1 MNKIHLAA
9 VAALLA
15 SPVLPAIEDH
25 TATAPAPATPPAAAA
40 EAAKPAAPAP
50 AAAAPTA
57 AELAAADPA
66 LRKEQAQLALENS
79 LAAERLN
86 RELADLRAETQ
97 RLKTEREALTERL
110 ALETAKRQSDELGEI
125 AKLEAEKLRLE
136 RESLVS
142 KMLAEKLT
150 SDLKA
155 QQAQSGLEVSR
166 LEAEIQSIE
175 ARDKRRQF
183 ADADPVYL
191 ANPLKDDGTLVI
203 SDRRISLNGAITG
216 STADHVT
223 TRIHYFNNL
232 NREQPIFIVIDDS
245 PGGSVLAGYR
255 ILKAMDSSAAP
266 IHVVVKSFAA
276 SMAATIATLAE
287 HSYALPNALILHHQ
301 ISNRFVVTQLN
312 LTQQK
317 EQYAR
322 AQEFWRRLAGPV
334 AAKMGVTLDEF
345 IKRMYEND
353 SNGDWV
359 AFADQARE
367 LKWVDH
373 VISGVDETALR
384 TNPDGKP
391 APAVAA
397 RTISGLKEELDADG
411 RPVIYLPRTNP
422 LDVYFLYDPVGT
434 YQLR

>member
-15 SPVLPAIEDH
+15 SPVLPAIEDN
-25 TATAPAPATPPAAAA
+25 TAPAPPAAAA

-57 AELAAADPA
+57 PTAAELAAADPA
-66 LRKEQAQLALENS
+66 LRKEQARLALENS
-79 LAAERLN
+79 LATERLN
-86 RELADLRAETQ
+86 RELAELRAETQ
-97 RLKTEREALTERL
+97 RLKAEREALTERL
-110 ALETAKRQSDELGEI
+110 ALETAKRQSVELGEI

-150 SDLKA
+150 ADLKA
-155 QQAQSGLEVSR
+155 QQAQSGIEVSR
-166 LEAEIQSIE
+166 LESEVQRIE

-183 ADADPVYL
+183 ADAEPVYL

-216 STADHVT
+216 TTADHVT

-287 HSYALPNALILHHQ
+287 HSYALPNAMILHHQ

-334 AAKMGVTLDEF
+334 SAKMGVTLDEF

-359 AFADQARE
+359 AFADQAKE

-373 VISGVDETALR
+373 VITGVDETALR
-384 TNPDGKP
+384 SNPDGKP
-391 APAVAA
+391 APAEAA
-397 RTISGLKEELDADG
+397 RVISGLKEELDADG

-422 LDVYFLYDPVGT
+422 LDVYFLYDPIGT